1 MLYHIMPSLDI
12 DILFLFVCYCYSAY
26 YSYWLSI
33 VERDRIKKINTATQ
47 DNIKTKKNKNKQV
60 LQDKLYFT
68 AVERERERVYWD
80 QRKPHFKHGQ
90 RI

>member
-12 DILFLFVCYCYSAY
+12 DILFLFICYCYSDC

-60 LQDKLYFT
+60 LQDKTIFYSNR
-68 AVERERERVYWD
+68 ERERESLLGSEEAT
-80 QRKPHFKHGQ
+80 F
-90 RI
+90 

>member
-60 LQDKLYFT
+60 LQDKTIFYSNR
-68 AVERERERVYWD
+68 ERERESLLGS
-80 QRKPHFKHGQ
+80 KEATF
-90 RI
+90 

>member
-1 MLYHIMPSLDI
+1 MPSLDI

-60 LQDKLYFT
+60 LQDKTIFYSNR
-68 AVERERERVYWD
+68 ERERERE
-80 QRKPHFKHGQ
+80 RESLLGSEEATF
-90 RI
+90 